1 MNSIKMGSFIRD
13 LRKSKQ
19 LTQKQLADLIRVSDK
34 TISKW
39 ETGAGS
45 PDIAI
50 LAHLSEI
57 LEVDL
62 SKLLMGELHENTP
75 VMGHLQRGHFH
86 VCSTCGNMT
95 YSTGNAEIFCCG
107 RKLSALAPKPTDVQ
121 HRLEITLSDEGTY
134 ITSQHPM
141 LKSDYISFVAIVKP
155 DRLQLIKLYPE
166 WQLEIHLYEK
176 IKAPLYFYSTTGGLY
191 IQKEL

>member
-1 MNSIKMGSFIRD
+1 MNQIKIGTLIRN
-13 LRKSKQ
+13 LRKGKK
-19 LTQKQLADLIRVSDK
+19 LTQKQLADLITVSDK

-39 ETGAGS
+39 ETGAGL

-50 LAHLSEI
+50 IAPLSEI

-62 SKLLMGELHENTP
+62 SKLLMGEISENIP
-75 VMGHLQRGHFH
+75 VIGHLQRGHFH

-107 RKLSALAPKPTDVQ
+107 RKLSALAPQPTDDQ
-121 HRLEITLSDEGTY
+121 HRLEITISDEGTY
-134 ITSQHPM
+134 ITSPHPM

-155 DRLQLIKLYPE
+155 DQLHLIKLYPE
-166 WQLEIHLYEK
+166 WQLEVHLYEK
-176 IKAPLYFYSTTGGLY
+176 IKAPIYFYSTTGGLY
-191 IQKEL
+191 VQKEL